1 MSSTECACGCMCLY
15 VFGYEHWTVLF
26 FSSFNLLWLCVNLCF
41 ISASN
46 SSSQHYRDEK
56 HRIIWKFTF
65 IFEHGEQ
72 TGEICTQ
79 CAINIIKNLIGIYER
94 IFRTGPH
101 LLQHYAL
108 NTSLALHLL
117 CVNRRA
123 LYYCTIWNS
132 IIQIDCNHKNGRS
145 SGKPTGKIHNTK
157 HRWKALMKCYA
168 QWALLIYYINI
179 ILSFW
184 RCSFAVWVQLWRK
197 KRRGNNFV

>member
-1 MSSTECACGCMCLY
+1 MSIEQFCSFHLSICCGCVWIY
-15 VFGYEHWTVLF
+15 V
-26 FSSFNLLWLCVNLCF
+26 SFL
-41 ISASN
+41 
-46 SSSQHYRDEK
+46 
-56 HRIIWKFTF
+56 HRIQALSITEMKNIAYNIWKFTF
-65 IFEHGEQ
+65 IFVHGEQ

-123 LYYCTIWNS
+123 LDYCTIWNS
-132 IIQIDCNHKNGRS
+132 IIQIDCNHKNDRS